1 MPRDKPAL
9 VHRYELIRTV
19 VVSAAVLVALL
30 WTAFQLLQPA
40 PQRRI
45 VMASANESGIYHQF
59 AQRYIAI
66 LKREGV
72 KVEERMTAGAAENLN
87 LLLDPASRVDV
98 AFLQGGVVDA
108 SAAKDVVMLAS
119 VYYEPLWIFYRD
131 PATLSQINQ
140 LDGKRI
146 AVGAP
151 GSGTRALVDKVLR
164 ANGLVAANG
173 IARGNTEIAGI
184 GGADALRGL
193 KAREVDA
200 ALFVGGAQ
208 TPTIQQALR
217 DPAIK
222 LMSLDRADAYPRRF
236 PWISKLTLPAGTIDL
251 AINVPDRD
259 VQMIGT
265 KAMLGARDG
274 LHPALINLL
283 IDAAREIHGNQ
294 GYFEAAGEFPGT
306 APVDLPVSPFADQHK
321 RFGPSFLYH
330 YLPFWV
336 ATVVERLIIL
346 LLPLAV
352 ILVPLFNYLPQYL
365 QWRVR
370 SRIYRWYGELS
381 LLEKD
386 VQTRKGDLPVDQ
398 WLKDLDRIEHAVE
411 QIHTPDKFASE
422 AYTLREHVGLVR
434 RAVIAKAGAASAA
447 WCADHDVVG

>member
-1 MPRDKPAL
+1 MARDKASY
-9 VHRYELIRTV
+9 VRRYDLIRTV
-19 VVSAAVLVALL
+19 VVSIAVLAALL

-40 PQRRI
+40 PARRI
-45 VMASANESGIYHQF
+45 VLASGNESGIYHQF

-72 KVEERMTAGAAENLN
+72 KVDERMTAGAAENMS
-87 LLLDPASRVDV
+87 LLLDPAAHVDV
-98 AFLQGGVVDA
+98 AFLQGGVADA
-108 SAAKDVVMLAS
+108 ASAKDVVMLAS
-119 VYYEPLWIFYRD
+119 LYYEPLWIFYRD
-131 PATLSQINQ
+131 PATLSQLNQ
-140 LDGKRI
+140 LEGKRI
-146 AVGAP
+146 AAGPP
-151 GSGTRALVDKVLR
+151 GSGTRALIDKVFL

-173 IARGNTEIAGI
+173 IARGNTEIIGI

-193 KAREVDA
+193 KAGEVDA

-208 TPTIQQALR
+208 TPTIQQAMR

-222 LMSLDRADAYPRRF
+222 LMSLSRADAYPRRY

-251 AINVPDRD
+251 AINLPDRD
-259 VQMIGT
+259 MQMIGT
-265 KAMLGARDG
+265 KAMLGARAG

-283 IDAAREIHGNQ
+283 IDAAREIHGDQ

-306 APVDLPVSPFADQHK
+306 APVDIPVSPYADQHR
-321 RFGPSFLYH
+321 RFGPSFLYN

-352 ILVPLFNYLPQYL
+352 ILVPLFNYLPKVL
-365 QWRVR
+365 EWRVR

-381 LLEKD
+381 MLERD
-386 VQTRKGDLPVDQ
+386 VATRKGDLPVEQ

-434 RAVIAKAGAASAA
+434 RAVMAKVGAATAS
-447 WCADHDVVG
+447 

>member
-1 MPRDKPAL
+1 MARDKRPHT
-9 VHRYELIRTV
+9 HRYEVIRTV
-19 VVSAAVLVALL
+19 VLVIAVIVALL
-30 WTAFQLLQPA
+30 WTAFALLQPT
-40 PQRRI
+40 PPRR
-45 VMASANESGIYHQF
+45 VVLASGSEGGVYHEF

-72 KVEERMTAGAAENLN
+72 KVEERMTAGAAENLS
-87 LLLDPASRVDV
+87 LLLNPASHVDV
-98 AFLQGGVVDA
+98 AFLQGGVADPA
-108 SAAKDVVMLAS
+108 TAHDLVMLAS
-119 VYYEPLWIFYRD
+119 IYYEPLWIFYRD
-131 PATLSQINQ
+131 SKTLAQVNE
-140 LDGKRI
+140 LEGKRI

-151 GSGTRALVDKVLR
+151 GSGTRSLVDKLFL
-164 ANGLVAANG
+164 ANGLVGANG
-173 IARGNTEIAGI
+173 IARGNTEIVPI
-184 GGADALRGL
+184 GGADAQRAL
-193 KAREVDA
+193 KAGEVDA

-208 TPTIQQALR
+208 TPAIQQAMR
-217 DPAIK
+217 DPSIK
-222 LMSLDRADAYPRRF
+222 LMSLARADAYPRRF

-251 AINVPDRD
+251 AINLPDRD
-259 VQMIGT
+259 VQMLGT

-283 IDAAREIHGNQ
+283 IDAAREIHGDQ

-306 APVDLPVSPFADQHK
+306 APVDIPVSQYADQHK

-336 ATVVERLIIL
+336 ATVLERLIIL

-352 ILVPLFNYLPQYL
+352 VLVPLFNYLPQFL

-386 VQTRKGDLPVDQ
+386 VQTRKGDLPIEQ
-398 WLKDLDRIEHAVE
+398 WLKDLDRIEQAVE

-422 AYTLREHVGLVR
+422 AYTLREHVALVR
-434 RAVIAKAGAASAA
+434 RAVMAKAGAAAA
-447 WCADHDVVG
+447 A

>member
-1 MPRDKPAL
+1 MAADKRPHT
-9 VHRYELIRTV
+9 HRYEVIRT
-19 VVSAAVLVALL
+19 AVIAIAVIGALL
-30 WTAFQLLQPA
+30 WTAFALLQPA
-40 PQRRI
+40 PPRR
-45 VMASANESGIYHQF
+45 VVLASGNESGIYHKF
-59 AQRYIAI
+59 AQQYIAI

-72 KVEERMTAGAAENLN
+72 KVEERMTAGASENMA
-87 LLLDPASRVDV
+87 LLQNPASRIDI

-108 SAAKDVVMLAS
+108 AATHDVVMLAS
-119 VYYEPLWIFYRD
+119 LYYEPLWIFYRD
-131 PATLSQINQ
+131 PGKLSQINQ
-140 LDGKRI
+140 LEGKRI

-151 GSGTRALVDKVLR
+151 GSGTRALVDRVFL

-173 IARGNTEIAGI
+173 IARGNTEIVST
-184 GGADALRGL
+184 GGADALRAL
-193 KAREVDA
+193 KAGEIDA

-208 TPTIQQALR
+208 TPTIQQAMR
-217 DPAIK
+217 DPSIK
-222 LMSLDRADAYPRRF
+222 LMSLDRAEAYPRRF

-251 AINVPDRD
+251 AINLPDRD
-259 VQMIGT
+259 MQMIGT

-283 IDAAREIHGNQ
+283 IDAAREIHGDQ

-306 APVDLPVSPFADQHK
+306 APVDIPVSPYADQHK
-321 RFGPSFLYH
+321 RFGPSFLYK

-352 ILVPLFNYLPQYL
+352 ILVPLLNYLPKVL
-365 QWRVR
+365 EWRVR

-386 VQTRKGDLPVDQ
+386 VHTRKGDLPVEQ
-398 WLKDLDRIEHAVE
+398 WLKDLDRIERAVE

-434 RAVIAKAGAASAA
+434 RAVMAKAGAAPAP
-447 WCADHDVVG
+447 